1 MAHRKLAIDGFDEEH
16 QQIAQQMQYMS
27 TKSDSEIMLMV
38 DQKASAV
45 RAAITRGNSME
56 ALERALAE
64 PPYGR
69 GQEAAQSA
77 NALLVAEVLMATRTQ
92 DVNGVVGGLSEDDR
106 DVLLKYIYHGLA
118 HPAEF
123 NCGVLLSWHE
133 RVVEAGGLG
142 SIVRVMA
149 DRKIL

>member
-16 QQIAQQMQYMS
+16 QQIAQQMQILS
-27 TKSDSEIMLMV
+27 TKSDSEVASLV

-45 RAAITRGNSME
+45 RAAITRGNSAE
-56 ALERALAE
+56 ALEKALSE
-64 PPYGR
+64 PPYGH
-69 GQEAAQSA
+69 GLEAAQSA

-92 DVNGVVGGLSEDDR
+92 EVNNVVASLSEDYR

-149 DRKIL
+149 DRKTI